1 VGRLLARKAR
11 GLAKNLRQG
20 EADGMETQTPS
31 VTPLNSI
38 PADVLEMLGPPPLL
52 STEDEKLYFAIVAQ
66 IARPLPSPDIITW
79 MLIKD
84 LADHRFE
91 IARYRR
97 LKTRL
102 MQWAAD
108 QESARRRGLDP
119 DADRTGQQDAEER
132 RHATYIVASRGIYG
146 NDPRFDAL
154 VEQEL
159 REERER
165 NAAKPRGSIEAP
177 TAQPLTDDDLVGV
190 FDNWIGAHERIDAL
204 LRSAELRFTQAL
216 REIERH
222 IFGFGRLLR
231 DDVDTL
237 IDGEFVSGPKTPI
250 RAISR
255 RAE

>member
-1 VGRLLARKAR
+1 
-11 GLAKNLRQG
+11 
-20 EADGMETQTPS
+20 MENQALS

-108 QESARRRGLDP
+108 QESARRQGLDP
-119 DADRTGQQDAEER
+119 DADRPGQQDAEER
-132 RHATYIVASRGIYG
+132 RHATYMVASRSIYG
-146 NDPRFDAL
+146 NNPRFDAL

-165 NAAKPRGSIEAP
+165 NAAKRRGSIEEP
-177 TAQPLTDDDLVGV
+177 TAQPLTDDDFVGV
-190 FDNWIGAHERIDAL
+190 FDNWISAHERIDAL

-231 DDVDTL
+231 DDPDGL
-237 IDGEFVSGPKTPI
+237 IDGEVVGGPKTHI

-255 RAE
+255 GA